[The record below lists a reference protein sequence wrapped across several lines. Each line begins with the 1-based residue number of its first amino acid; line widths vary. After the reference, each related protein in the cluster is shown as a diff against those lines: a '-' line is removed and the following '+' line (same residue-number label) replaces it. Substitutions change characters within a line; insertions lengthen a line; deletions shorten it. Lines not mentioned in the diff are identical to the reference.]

1 VIDLLLPSTDAG
13 VLVQVVLVTLIFAV
27 LMWLARRNRELRI
40 FVAGGWIMTYALM
53 ALRAVH

>member
-1 VIDLLLPSTDAG
+1 MDLLLPRTDGG
-13 VLVQVVLVTLIFAV
+13 VLVQLVLVTVTFAS
-27 LMWLARRNRELRI
+27 LMWIARRHREMRI